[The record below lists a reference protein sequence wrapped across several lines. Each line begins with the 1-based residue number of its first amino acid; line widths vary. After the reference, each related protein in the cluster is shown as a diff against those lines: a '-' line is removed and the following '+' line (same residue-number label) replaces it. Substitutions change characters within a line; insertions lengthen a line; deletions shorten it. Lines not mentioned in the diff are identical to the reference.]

1 VLLAVAGVAECPG
14 IVSEMGEEC
23 MVVGGEATRFLMMR
37 LTENLRLAEEEEAV
51 EVTMEQD
58 LSRS

>member
-1 VLLAVAGVAECPG
+1 
-14 IVSEMGEEC
+14 